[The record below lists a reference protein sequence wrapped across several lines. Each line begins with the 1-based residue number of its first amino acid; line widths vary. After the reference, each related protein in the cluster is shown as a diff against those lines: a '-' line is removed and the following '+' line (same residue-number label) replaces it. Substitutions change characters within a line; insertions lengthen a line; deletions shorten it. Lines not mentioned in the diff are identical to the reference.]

1 VYTAQYSLHILEEAF
16 LSLYDVFRYGHG
28 ILFVALQ
35 TALMFGFFLEWLRDR
50 RSMRDHRSMRNA
62 PSEDLPGVSVI
73 IPIHNESRRMGG
85 LLRSLLEQDYPAEII
100 FVDDR
105 SGDES
110 PAMLA
115 RFVRDA
121 AGRGMNNCRVITLRE
136 NPGPNRK
143 QYALARGIA
152 ESRGEYLLFTDGD
165 CEVPPCWIRA
175 MARRM
180 ADGRTGALIGPVF
193 KQKQGKGFFFLYQCY
208 DHAVRYNYLAGSIGL
223 GAAGGGFGNNLMVNR
238 KALDAAG
245 GYEAVPPSPTEDAAL
260 ISQIRSGGKYRVRAI
275 ALPDAAVE
283 TGAEPSWRA
292 FISQT
297 LRWNNGG
304 LFSPEPLTRFN
315 YNFLML
321 IISTGI
327 LALPL
332 LPVFPGLWPMPAGVF
347 IVMIENTIAAFG
359 LFRAKLPRSGL
370 RAGFGYLAAL
380 LFPPVYFT
388 LMTIMGYCGIT
399 VKWKGERIPH
409 KERRSLLP

>member
-1 VYTAQYSLHILEEAF
+1 VYSLIMGAF
-16 LSLYDVFRYGHG
+16 LILYDMFRYGHG
-28 ILFVALQ
+28 IFFVALQ
-35 TALMFGFFLEWLRDR
+35 TALMFGFFMEWLRDR
-50 RSMRDHRSMRNA
+50 RALGNT
-62 PSEDLPGVSVI
+62 PPGGELPKVSVI

-121 AGRGMNNCRVITLRE
+121 AARGMNDCRVITLVE

-152 ESRGEYLLFTDGD
+152 ESRGDYLLFTDGD
-165 CEVPPCWIRA
+165 CEVPPCWIQA

-180 ADGRTGALIGPVF
+180 ANPVIGAVIGPVF
-193 KQKQGKGFFFLYQCY
+193 KKKQGKGFFSLYQCY
-208 DHAVRYNYLAGSIGL
+208 DHAVRYNYLAGAIGL
-223 GAAGGGFGNNLMVNR
+223 GAAGGGFGNNLIISR

-245 GYEAVPPSPTEDAAL
+245 GYDAVPPSPTEDAAL
-260 ISQIRSGGKYRVRAI
+260 ISRIRAGGKYRVRAI
-275 ALPDAAVE
+275 ALPDAVVE
-283 TGAEPSWRA
+283 TGADKSWRA

-315 YNFLML
+315 YSLLML
-321 IISTGI
+321 VISTGV
-327 LALPL
+327 LAIPFLPF
-332 LPVFPGLWPMPAGVF
+332 FPGLWPMPAGVF
-347 IVMIENTIAAFG
+347 IVMIENTIAVFG
-359 LFRAKLPRSGL
+359 LFRAKLPRGGPLLCAS
-370 RAGFGYLAAL
+370 YCAAL
-380 LFPPVYFT
+380 LFTPVYFT
-388 LMTIMGYCGIT
+388 LMTLMGYCGIK
-399 VKWKGERIPH
+399 VKWKGDEIP
-409 KERRSLLP
+409 